1 MMISE
6 DMDIFRDDA
15 GRVCAHVHRGGRL
28 DVLYVEQQEFEDWLV
43 RRYLEE
49 SGAIPKPGMINGMV
63 KAVRAKGREE
73 EKRET
78 YVRFA
83 APTPDEV
90 YIDLANDEGEVV
102 RVSADSWDIVRNPD
116 LPFRRPGGMRPLPHP
131 ERGGSLSDLRP
142 LLNAHDERTWT
153 LLVGFLVS
161 TLLPTGT
168 MPVLVLQGEQGSLKS
183 TTSRMLRSVVDPQK
197 APLRRMSGSERDL
210 MVAAG
215 NAHILG
221 FDNVSELGGRLSD
234 AICSLASGGGY
245 ATRRL
250 YTDRD
255 ETIIEARRPIILNGI
270 AGIVKRDDLADR
282 ALQLTLPPVS
292 QKKRR
297 SAQAV
302 QAEFEDVHAGVLG
315 SLLDAAGC
323 ALRRRSQIG
332 LDRQPRLA
340 DFNRWMQAA
349 EPALPWPEG
358 QFEESLRTNRQ
369 ETRIEAIETNPLARA
384 VVAVVEG
391 STSWEGTA
399 TALLQELERRVP
411 PCERSRHADWPA
423 SPSWVWRRLRR
434 VRPLL
439 RRAAGIKLSRSRSSE
454 RRTIRIS
461 RRLDGNDASDS
472 KKLLPS

>member
-1 MMISE
+1 
-6 DMDIFRDDA
+6 
-15 GRVCAHVHRGGRL
+15 
-28 DVLYVEQQEFEDWLV
+28 
-43 RRYLEE
+43 
-49 SGAIPKPGMINGMV
+49 
-63 KAVRAKGREE
+63 
-73 EKRET
+73 
-78 YVRFA
+78 
-83 APTPDEV
+83 
-90 YIDLANDEGEVV
+90 
-102 RVSADSWDIVRNPD
+102 
-116 LPFRRPGGMRPLPHP
+116 MRPLPHP

-161 TLLPTGT
+161 TLMPTGT

-255 ETIIEARRPIILNGI
+255 ETIIEARRPVILNGI

-315 SLLDAAGC
+315 SLLE
-323 ALRRRSQIG
+323 R
-332 LDRQPRLA
+332 P
-340 DFNRWMQAA
+340 
-349 EPALPWPEG
+349 
-358 QFEESLRTNRQ
+358 
-369 ETRIEAIETNPLARA
+369 
-384 VVAVVEG
+384 VA
-391 STSWEGTA
+391 
-399 TALLQELERRVP
+399 
-411 PCERSRHADWPA
+411 
-423 SPSWVWRRLRR
+423 PS
-434 VRPLL
+434 
-439 RRAAGIKLSRSRSSE
+439 
-454 RRTIRIS
+454 
-461 RRLDGNDASDS
+461 DGGAKSA
-472 KKLLPS
+472 